1 MSVKLPLADPSF
13 PQLQVAGDP
22 ESMRVVFQKHLR
34 PLNNK
39 AYQVR
44 DCRLSRIRYR
54 RGQRCVLQYTLRL
67 AEADTGSERIQWV
80 TGVMYADDKTRR
92 KWEKLRVSYP
102 KDVSENISTFEPFS
116 FIPELGML
124 VQVFPYDRRL
134 PTLPLLIAEPLP
146 ELKLPLLARFGPG
159 NWRTEVWNVE
169 PVRYRAGLGAALRLT
184 VQGHDDAT
192 GRRRE
197 RRFYA
202 KVYRDEGQGQ
212 QTHQVL
218 RELWKQ
224 ARANGEGFTVAR
236 PLAYL
241 SGLRTLLQEEAPG
254 TPLEEILLGE
264 SDPSEALRRVAQA
277 LAAFNQGDAPAT
289 TRQYLL
295 ADQVADLE
303 RARRLLGWACP
314 HLRDE
319 VESIIEGVLAG
330 LEEVP
335 LGPTHRDLKPDHI
348 FVDGERTIFIDL
360 DSLAKADPVL
370 DPAHLL
376 VRLAAMPALFP
387 IPRERARTAARE
399 FAEEYFAHV
408 PSTWQ
413 ERLPFHY
420 AGTLLEVAHGFFRR
434 QAPDWPDRIAT
445 LLEEARASLAGG
457 VW

>member
-1 MSVKLPLADPSF
+1 MRVKLPLADPSF

-54 RGQRCVLQYTLRL
+54 RGERCVLQYTLRL
-67 AEADTGSERIQWV
+67 TEADTGSERIQWV

-92 KWEKLRVSYP
+92 KWEKLRISYP
-102 KDVSENISTFEPFS
+102 KDVSEIISTFEPFS

-159 NWRTEVWNVE
+159 NWRTEAWNVE

-184 VQGHDDAT
+184 VQGQDDAT
-192 GRRRE
+192 GRRIE

-254 TPLEEILLGE
+254 TSLEEILLG
-264 SDPSEALRRVAQA
+264 DGDTTGAVRRVAQA
-277 LAAFNQGDAPAT
+277 LAAFNQDDVPAA

-314 HLRDE
+314 HLRLE
-319 VESIIEGVLAG
+319 VESIIEGVFAG

-348 FVDGERTIFIDL
+348 FVDGDCTIFIDF

-376 VRLAAMPALFP
+376 ARLAAMPALFA
-387 IPRERARTAARE
+387 IPRERTRAAARE

-420 AGTLLEVAHGFFRR
+420 AGRLLEVAHGFFRR

-445 LLEEARASLAGG
+445 LLEEARASLAGR

>member
-1 MSVKLPLADPSF
+1 VSVELPLADPSF

-22 ESMRVVFQKHLR
+22 ESMRGVFQKHLR
-34 PLNNK
+34 PLDNK
-39 AYQVR
+39 AYHIR

-54 RGQRCVLQYTLRL
+54 RGTRCVLQYTLRL
-67 AEADTGSERIQWV
+67 AEAETASERIQWV

-102 KDVSENISTFEPFS
+102 KEGSEIISTFEPFS
-116 FIPELGML
+116 FIPDLDML

-134 PTLPLLIAEPLP
+134 PTLPLLIAEPIP

-159 NWRTEVWNVE
+159 NWRTEGWNVE

-184 VQGHDDAT
+184 VLGQDDAT
-192 GRRRE
+192 GRRIE

-212 QTHQVL
+212 QSDEVL
-218 RELWKQ
+218 RALWKQ
-224 ARANGEGFTVAR
+224 AGANGEGFTVAR

-254 TPLEEILLGE
+254 TPLERILLGE
-264 SDPSEALRRVAQA
+264 SDTTGAARRVAQA
-277 LAAFNQGDAPAT
+277 LAAFNQSDAPAT

-314 HLRDE
+314 HLRVE

-330 LEEVP
+330 LAEVP
-335 LGPTHRDLKPDHI
+335 LGPTHRDLKADHI
-348 FVDGERTIFIDL
+348 FLDEDRTIFIDL
-360 DSLAKADPVL
+360 DSFAKADPVL

-376 VRLAAMPALFP
+376 ARLAAMPALFP
-387 IPRERARTAARE
+387 IPPERARTAARE

-408 PSTWQ
+408 PGAWQ
-413 ERLPFHY
+413 DRLPLHY
-420 AGTLLEVAHGFFRR
+420 AGRLLEVAHGFFRR
-434 QAPDWPDRIAT
+434 QAPDWPGSVEG
-445 LLEEARASLAGG
+445 LVEEARDSLAGK

>member
-1 MSVKLPLADPSF
+1 
-13 PQLQVAGDP
+13 
-22 ESMRVVFQKHLR
+22 MRGVFQRHLR

-54 RGQRCVLQYTLRL
+54 RGERCVLQYTLRL
-67 AEADTGSERIQWV
+67 AEADTGSVRIQWV
-80 TGVMYADDKTRR
+80 TGVMYAENKTRR
-92 KWEKLRVSYP
+92 KWEKLRISYP
-102 KDVSENISTFEPFS
+102 KEISEINSNFEPFS

-134 PTLPLLIAEPLP
+134 PTLPLLVAEPLP

-159 NWRTEVWNVE
+159 NWRTDFWNVE

-184 VQGHDDAT
+184 VQRQDDAT
-192 GRRRE
+192 GRRIE

-202 KVYRDEGQGQ
+202 KVYRDEGKGQ
-212 QTHQVL
+212 QTHQAL
-218 RELWKQ
+218 RALWKE

-241 SGLRTLLQEEAPG
+241 SDLRALILEEAPG
-254 TPLEEILLGE
+254 SSLEEILLGE
-264 SDPSEALRRVAQA
+264 RDPTAALRRVARA

-289 TRQYLL
+289 TQRHLL
-295 ADQVADLE
+295 ADQVAVLE

-314 HLRDE
+314 HLRVE

-348 FVDGERTIFIDL
+348 FVDGELTIFIDL
-360 DSLAKADPVL
+360 DSLARADPVL
-370 DPAHLL
+370 DPAYFLA
-376 VRLAAMPALFP
+376 RLAAMPALFP
-387 IPRERARTAARE
+387 TPRQRARAVARE

-408 PSTWQ
+408 PGEWQ

-434 QAPDWPDRIAT
+434 QAPDWPVKIAG
-445 LLEEARASLAGG
+445 LVEEARDSLAGK

>member
-1 MSVKLPLADPSF
+1 MSVKLALADPSF

-39 AYQVR
+39 VYHVR

-54 RGQRCVLQYTLRL
+54 RGNRCVLQYTLRL

-80 TGVMYADDKTRR
+80 TGVMYADNKTRR
-92 KWEKLRVSYP
+92 KWEKLRISYP
-102 KDVSENISTFEPFS
+102 KEISEIISTFEPFS
-116 FIPELGML
+116 FIPDLGML

-146 ELKLPLLARFGPG
+146 ELESPLLAQFGPG

-169 PVRYRAGLGAALRLT
+169 PVRYRAGLGAALQLT
-184 VQGHDDAT
+184 VQGQDDAT
-192 GRRRE
+192 SRRIE

-218 RELWKQ
+218 RALWKQ

-254 TPLEEILLGE
+254 TSLEEILLGE
-264 SDPSEALRRVAQA
+264 SDPTGAVRRVAQA

-289 TRQYLL
+289 TQRHLL
-295 ADQVADLE
+295 ADQVAILE

-314 HLRDE
+314 HLRLE

-330 LEEVP
+330 LQEVP
-335 LGPTHRDLKPDHI
+335 LMPTHRDLKPDHI

-360 DSLAKADPVL
+360 DSFAKADPVL
-370 DPAHLL
+370 DPAYLL
-376 VRLAAMPALFP
+376 VRLAAMPALLP
-387 IPRERARTAARE
+387 IPPQRARAAARE
-399 FAEEYFAHV
+399 FAEEYFSHV
-408 PSTWQ
+408 PGGWQ
-413 ERLPFHY
+413 DRLPFHY

-434 QAPDWPDRIAT
+434 QAPDWPGKIAG
-445 LLEEARASLAGG
+445 LVEEARDSLAGK

>member
-22 ESMRVVFQKHLR
+22 ESMRGVFQKHLR

-39 AYQVR
+39 AYHVR
-44 DCRLSRIRYR
+44 DCRLSRVRYR
-54 RGQRCVLQYTLRL
+54 RGARCVLQYTLRL
-67 AEADTGSERIQWV
+67 LEADTGSERIQWV
-80 TGVMYADDKTRR
+80 TGVMYADDKARR

-102 KDVSENISTFEPFS
+102 KELSEIISTFEPFS
-116 FIPELGML
+116 FIPDLGML

-146 ELKLPLLARFGPG
+146 ELESPLLARFGPG

-184 VQGHDDAT
+184 VQGQDDAT
-192 GRRRE
+192 SRRIE

-218 RELWKQ
+218 RELWRQ

-254 TPLEEILLGE
+254 TPLEEIILREREPTG
-264 SDPSEALRRVAQA
+264 AVRRVAQA

-289 TRQYLL
+289 TRRHLL
-295 ADQVADLE
+295 ADQVAVLE

-314 HLRDE
+314 NLRLE
-319 VESIIEGVLAG
+319 VESIIEDVLAG

-335 LGPTHRDLKPDHI
+335 LRPTHRDLKPDHI

-360 DSLAKADPVL
+360 DSFAKADPVL

-376 VRLAAMPALFP
+376 ARLAAMPALFP
-387 IPRERARTAARE
+387 VPRERTRAVARE

-420 AGTLLEVAHGFFRR
+420 AGTLLKKAPGFFRR
-434 QAPDWPDRIAT
+434 QVPDWPDKIAT
-445 LLEEARASLAGG
+445 LLEEARASLAGR

>member
-22 ESMRVVFQKHLR
+22 ESMRGVFQRHLR

-54 RGQRCVLQYTLRL
+54 RGERCVLQYTLRL

-80 TGVMYADDKTRR
+80 TGVMYADNKTRR
-92 KWEKLRVSYP
+92 KWEKLRISYP
-102 KDVSENISTFEPFS
+102 KEISEIISIFEPFS
-116 FIPELGML
+116 FIPDLGML

-146 ELKLPLLARFGPG
+146 ELESPLLTQFGPG

-184 VQGHDDAT
+184 VQGQDDAT
-192 GRRRE
+192 GRRME

-218 RELWKQ
+218 RALCKQ

-241 SGLRTLLQEEAPG
+241 SGLRTLLQEQAPG
-254 TPLEEILLGE
+254 STLEEIVLRE
-264 SDPSEALRRVAQA
+264 SDTTAAVRRVARA

-289 TRQYLL
+289 TQRHFL
-295 ADQVADLE
+295 ADQVAVLE
-303 RARRLLGWACP
+303 RAGRVLGRGCP
-314 HLRDE
+314 HLSVE

-330 LEEVP
+330 LQEVP
-335 LGPTHRDLKPDHI
+335 LRPTHRDLKPDHI
-348 FVDGERTIFIDL
+348 FLDGERTIFIDL
-360 DSLAKADPVL
+360 DSFAKADPVL
-370 DPAHLL
+370 DPAYLL
-376 VRLAAMPALFP
+376 ARLAAMPALFP
-387 IPRERARTAARE
+387 IPPERARTAARE

-408 PSTWQ
+408 PGAWQ

-434 QAPDWPDRIAT
+434 QAPDWPDKIAT
-445 LLEEARASLAGG
+445 LLEEARDSLAGK

>member
-22 ESMRVVFQKHLR
+22 ESMRVIFQKHLR

-39 AYQVR
+39 AYHVR

-54 RGQRCVLQYTLRL
+54 RGDRCVLQYTLRL
-67 AEADTGSERIQWV
+67 AEADTGSESIQWV

-102 KDVSENISTFEPFS
+102 KDTSEIISTFEPFS
-116 FIPELGML
+116 FIPDLEML

-184 VQGHDDAT
+184 VQGQDDAT
-192 GRRRE
+192 GRRIE

-224 ARANGEGFTVAR
+224 ARANGEGVTVAR

-254 TPLEEILLGE
+254 TSLEEILLGDG
-264 SDPSEALRRVAQA
+264 DPTGAVRRVAQA

-295 ADQVADLE
+295 ADQVAVLE

-314 HLRDE
+314 HLRVE
-319 VESIIEGVLAG
+319 VESIIEGVLGG
-330 LEEVP
+330 LQEVP
-335 LGPTHRDLKPDHI
+335 LGPTHRDLKADHI

-360 DSLAKADPVL
+360 DSFAKADPVL
-370 DPAHLL
+370 DPAYLL
-376 VRLAAMPALFP
+376 ARLAAMPALFP
-387 IPRERARTAARE
+387 VPRERARAVARE

-408 PSTWQ
+408 PGGWQ
-413 ERLPFHY
+413 DRLPFHY
-420 AGTLLEVAHGFFRR
+420 AGALLKISFGLFGR
-434 QAPDWPDRIAT
+434 QLPDWPGRIAT
-445 LLEEARASLAGG
+445 LLDEARASLAGR

>member
-1 MSVKLPLADPSF
+1 LRVKLPLADPSF

-22 ESMRVVFQKHLR
+22 ESMRVLFQKHLR

-54 RGQRCVLQYTLRL
+54 RGERCVLQYTLRL

-102 KDVSENISTFEPFS
+102 KETSRIISTFEPFS
-116 FIPELGML
+116 FIPDLGML

-134 PTLPLLIAEPLP
+134 PTLPLLIAEPVP
-146 ELKLPLLARFGPG
+146 ELESPLLARFGPG

-169 PVRYRAGLGAALRLT
+169 PVRYRAGLGAVLRLT
-184 VQGHDDAT
+184 VQGQDDTT
-192 GRRRE
+192 GRRME

-218 RELWKQ
+218 RALHMH
-224 ARANGEGFTVAR
+224 ARSNGEGFTVAR

-254 TPLEEILLGE
+254 TPLDEILRGE
-264 SDPSEALRRVAQA
+264 GDTTRAVRRVARA
-277 LAAFNQGDAPAT
+277 LAAFNQGDAPQTA
-289 TRQYLL
+289 RQYLL
-295 ADQVADLE
+295 ADHAADLE
-303 RARRLLGWACP
+303 RAGRLLGWACP
-314 HLRDE
+314 HLRLE
-319 VESIIEGVLAG
+319 VESILGGVLAG
-330 LEEVP
+330 LQEVP
-335 LGPTHRDLKPDHI
+335 LRPTHRDLKTDHI
-348 FVDGERTIFIDL
+348 FLDGERTIFIDL
-360 DSLAKADPVL
+360 DSFARADPVL

-376 VRLAAMPALFP
+376 ARLAAMPALFP
-387 IPRERARTAARE
+387 ISRDRARAAAQE

-408 PSTWQ
+408 PGAWQ

-434 QAPDWPDRIAT
+434 QVPDWPGRIAG
-445 LLEEARASLAGG
+445 LLEEARASLAGR

>member
-22 ESMRVVFQKHLR
+22 ESMRGVFQRHLR

-54 RGQRCVLQYTLRL
+54 RGERCVLQYTLRL

-236 PLAYL
+236 PLDYL

-254 TPLEEILLGE
+254 TPLDEILLGDG
-264 SDPSEALRRVAQA
+264 DPTAAVRRVARA

-289 TRQYLL
+289 TQRHLL
-295 ADQVADLE
+295 ADQVAVLE

-314 HLRDE
+314 HLRVE

-370 DPAHLL
+370 DPAYLL
-376 VRLAAMPALFP
+376 ARLATMPALFP
-387 IPRERARTAARE
+387 VPPERTRAAARE

-408 PSTWQ
+408 PEAWQ

-420 AGTLLEVAHGFFRR
+420 AGALLKISFGLFGR
-434 QAPDWPDRIAT
+434 QAPDWPDKIAT
-445 LLEEARASLAGG
+445 LLEEARASLAGR

>member
-1 MSVKLPLADPSF
+1 MRVKLPLADPSF

-54 RGQRCVLQYTLRL
+54 RGDRCVLQYTLRL

-80 TGVMYADDKTRR
+80 TGVMYAGDKTRR

-102 KDVSENISTFEPFS
+102 KDISEIISTFEPFF

-146 ELKLPLLARFGPG
+146 ELELPLLARFGPG
-159 NWRTEVWNVE
+159 NWRTEAWNVE

-184 VQGHDDAT
+184 VQGQDDAT
-192 GRRRE
+192 GRRVE

-224 ARANGEGFTVAR
+224 AGANGEGFTVAR
-236 PLAYL
+236 PLSYL
-241 SGLRTLLQEEAPG
+241 RDLRTLLQEEAPG
-254 TPLEEILLGE
+254 TPLEEILLGDR
-264 SDPSEALRRVAQA
+264 DPTEAVRRVAQA
-277 LAAFNQGDAPAT
+277 LAAFNQGDAPPT
-289 TRQYLL
+289 TRPHLL
-295 ADQVADLE
+295 ADQVAVLE

-314 HLRDE
+314 HLRVE

-330 LEEVP
+330 LKEVP
-335 LGPTHRDLKPDHI
+335 LRPTHRDLKPDHI

-360 DSLAKADPVL
+360 DSFAKADPVL

-376 VRLAAMPALFP
+376 ARLAAMPALFP
-387 IPRERARTAARE
+387 VPRQRARAAARE

-434 QAPDWPDRIAT
+434 QAPDWPGKIAT